1 MTTATADRTVKGAST
16 KTNYDNLPFLPNL
29 IGETVATQPY
39 TEAEFSEG
47 LRQRARHR
55 AHRGCPPRHDA
66 GGCPRIRRPCVTPAA
81 VWPTPPTQGG

>member
-1 MTTATADRTVKGAST
+1 MTTATADRTVKGASM

-47 LRQRARHR
+47 LAAPRASSASRL
-55 AHRGCPPRHDA
+55 
-66 GGCPRIRRPCVTPAA
+66 PAA
-81 VWPTPPTQGG
+81 P